1 MDDQPYKKNTMT
13 PDEEE
18 KFVKRQAKAGN
29 VEKKLE
35 ELMEKRKPPSTS
47 KAVKKAKGGG
57 RGCGAAMRGGGKVMR

>member
-1 MDDQPYKKNTMT
+1 MDDQSYKKNTMT

-18 KFVKRQAKAGN
+18 KFVKRQAEAGN

-47 KAVKKAKGGG
+47 KAVKKAKGG
-57 RGCGAAMRGGGKVMR
+57 KVSSGYKCSHNSLY

>member
-18 KFVKRQAKAGN
+18 KFVKRQAEAGN
-29 VEKKLE
+29 AEKKLE

-47 KAVKKAKGGG
+47 KAVKKAKGG
-57 RGCGAAMRGGGKVMR
+57 KVSSGYKCSHNSLY

>member
-18 KFVKRQAKAGN
+18 KFVKRQAEAGN

-47 KAVKKAKGGG
+47 KAVKKAKGG
-57 RGCGAAMRGGGKVMR
+57 KVSSGYKCSHNSLY